1 MPNHTIQENSLEKAK
16 DSNEVIRNIDGF
28 CCFVDASWTSSE
40 EKAGIGWALYNKDAK
55 LVLHGKAAIEPIGSP
70 LEADAE
76 ALHMAISQIKRV
88 GFHPVTFCGGSAM
101 LYKQL
106 PQHKELIPMVPK
118 PMSLSCP
125 TYIEYIDNLIKEGK
139 ASFSFQKVPRSC
151 NTQADNLARE
161 GRMKNLNYVVCWNLY
176 KTRPI

>member
-1 MPNHTIQENSLEKAK
+1 MSIPGPQLHIALK
-16 DSNEVIRNIDGF
+16 RY
-28 CCFVDASWTSSE
+28 ASWTSSE